1 MSEQTIYDYRNSI
14 SISRGDDDAALSFLK
29 PKSGGYDD
37 HLIVIFED
45 AYGDFGASMMHKKTI
60 QEKHDLD
67 EETINTIFK
76 LLSDGSQLPVLCF

>member
-1 MSEQTIYDYRNSI
+1 MEKPPIYDYRNAI

-29 PKSGGYDD
+29 PKSGGYED

-60 QEKHDLD
+60 QDKHDLD
-67 EETINTIFK
+67 EEVMTTIFN
-76 LLSDGSQLPVLCF
+76 LLDDGIN